1 MRKSKDLIFILLFI
15 FSISNI
21 FSNGKKENNV
31 RNQIEQYF
39 LSKKTLKTL
48 EKQALDGSIDAALK
62 VWEYYAFSALDYES
76 INIWEIVLCENEL
89 SNNSNGTY
97 NYAIMLLS
105 QKNSEKERGW
115 YWIKRCKEADYL
127 LDDYLDSLYKELELN
142 DYGESLGKSINDFSK
157 MDYSEIR
164 KSAHY
169 GNKDAAFYLYSE
181 KSNDVE
187 QITKNTLLLNPEYES
202 AEYWLRIGAQNG
214 NEECIR
220 KYIELLRKSSNNYDN
235 IRVSFWEKKL

>member
-1 MRKSKDLIFILLFI
+1 MI
-15 FSISNI
+15 
-21 FSNGKKENNV
+21 
-31 RNQIEQYF
+31 
-39 LSKKTLKTL
+39 
-48 EKQALDGSIDAALK
+48 
-62 VWEYYAFSALDYES
+62 
-76 INIWEIVLCENEL
+76 
-89 SNNSNGTY
+89 
-97 NYAIMLLS
+97 
-105 QKNSEKERGW
+105 
-115 YWIKRCKEADYL
+115 
-127 LDDYLDSLYKELELN
+127 
-142 DYGESLGKSINDFSK
+142 FSK